1 MPAMVKDKRPAPDR
15 ASDSRGTQMSA
26 GAGGLTGT
34 LPSQPM
40 STVSEAAN
48 RKGIVAICLAMGLFI
63 ANDALVKY
71 VSVSLPAAQLIFIR
85 GLFATALLL
94 AAALGMG
101 ALRPQ
106 ALKENHAWR
115 QLTQRPVLARAALDA
130 FATMAYLTALFHL
143 PIGNASAINM
153 ASPVFIAVYAA
164 IVWRE
169 RVGPG
174 RWLAI
179 AGGFAG
185 VLLIVQPAADA
196 FNAWSLL
203 CLFATLLHT
212 GRDLITRRIALAV
225 PSILITLTTSLAVLL
240 LTGPWSLLQGWKP
253 IDATQ
258 LGLLA
263 GASIFLSTAYYMVI
277 VGMRTGELSLVA
289 PFRYTALIYALAL
302 GWLVWG
308 DIPNTMAW
316 SGIVL
321 MVVSGIFML
330 RAGRAA

>member
-1 MPAMVKDKRPAPDR
+1 
-15 ASDSRGTQMSA
+15 
-26 GAGGLTGT
+26 
-34 LPSQPM
+34 M
-40 STVSEAAN
+40 STLSDAAN
-48 RKGIVAICLAMGLFI
+48 RKGIVAMCLAMGLFI

-71 VSVSLPAAQLIFIR
+71 VSASLPAAQLIFIR
-85 GLFATALLL
+85 GLFATTWLL
-94 AAALGMG
+94 AAAAAMG

-106 ALKENHAWR
+106 ALARDGALR
-115 QLTQRPVLARAALDA
+115 QLVQRPVLARAALDA
-130 FATMAYLTALFHL
+130 LATMAYLTSLFHL

-179 AGGFAG
+179 ACGFAG

-212 GRDLITRRIALAV
+212 GRDLITRKIALTV
-225 PSILITLTTSLAVLL
+225 PSILITLTTSIAVLL
-240 LTGPWSLLQGWKP
+240 LTGPWSLWQGWKP
-253 IDATQ
+253 VNATE
-258 LGLLA
+258 LALLA
-263 GASIFLSTAYYMVI
+263 CASVFLSSAYYTVI

-289 PFRYTALIYALAL
+289 PFRYTTLIYALGL
-302 GWLVWG
+302 GWLIWG
-308 DIPNTMAW
+308 DVPNAMAW
-316 SGIVL
+316 AGIAL
-321 MVVSGIFML
+321 MVIAGVFML
-330 RAGRAA
+330 RAGRPA

>member
-1 MPAMVKDKRPAPDR
+1 
-15 ASDSRGTQMSA
+15 
-26 GAGGLTGT
+26 
-34 LPSQPM
+34 M
-40 STVSEAAN
+40 STLSNAAN

-71 VSVSLPAAQLIFIR
+71 VSATMPAAQLIFIR

-94 AAALGMG
+94 AAALVMG
-101 ALRPQ
+101 ALRPK
-106 ALKENHAWR
+106 ALSQDGVWQ

-130 FATMAYLTALFHL
+130 LATMAYLTSLFHL

-169 RVGPG
+169 RVSAG

-179 AGGFAG
+179 AGGFVG
-185 VLLIVQPAADA
+185 VLLIVQPTPDG
-196 FNAWSLL
+196 FNAWTLM

-212 GRDLITRRIALAV
+212 GRDLITRQIALTV
-225 PSILITLTTSLAVLL
+225 PSILITLTTSIAVLL
-240 LTGPWSLLQGWKP
+240 LTGPWSLVQGWVAVN
-253 IDATQ
+253 ATQ
-258 LGLLA
+258 LSLLA
-263 GASIFLSTAYYMVI
+263 CASVFLSSAYYAVI
-277 VGMRTGELSLVA
+277 VGMRSGELSLVA
-289 PFRYTALIYALAL
+289 PFRYTTLIYALAL

-308 DIPNTMAW
+308 DVPSPMAW

-321 MVVSGIFML
+321 MVIAGIFML
-330 RAGRAA
+330 RAGRTT